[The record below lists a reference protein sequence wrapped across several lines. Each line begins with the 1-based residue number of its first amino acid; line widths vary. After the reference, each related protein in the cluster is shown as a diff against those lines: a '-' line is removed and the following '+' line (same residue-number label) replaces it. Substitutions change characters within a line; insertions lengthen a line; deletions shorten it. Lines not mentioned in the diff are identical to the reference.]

1 MTRWRLLLCVLWVAP
16 GLANSNAVS
25 QGERVTAL
33 RAVIEH
39 LLQEYVD
46 PAVGVR
52 AARKL
57 QDDADSG
64 RFDSVHSGEAYARA
78 ISDALQQ
85 HTGDGHLN
93 LEYSAS
99 PLDAATADPAFE
111 AAQLER
117 WYGAGVNHG
126 VERIERLAGN
136 VALLDL
142 RVFAPLAMGAETVT
156 AAMTVVAAADAL
168 IIDLRHNGGGIG
180 ATANL
185 VASYLFDSEPQPLTG
200 TYHRPSNTLEYRHTQ
215 PYVPGR
221 RFGPDKPVYVLI
233 STDTF
238 SAAEALAYDLQA
250 LERAQIIG
258 ERSGG
263 GAHPFEYRPVSPH
276 FVLWSVTARSVNPIT
291 GGNWQGVGV
300 IPDVPVAADQALAR
314 ALELIGEQRSN

>member
-1 MTRWRLLLCVLWVAP
+1 MLHLCVLWAAS
-16 GLANSNAVS
+16 GLAGSHTVS

-39 LLQEYVD
+39 LQQEYVD
-46 PAVGVR
+46 PVVGER

-57 QDDADSG
+57 QEAADNG
-64 RFDSVHSGEAYARA
+64 RFDSVRSGEAYARA

-93 LEYSAS
+93 LEYSATS
-99 PLDAATADPAFE
+99 VDTATVDPAFE

-117 WYGAGVNHG
+117 WYGAAVNHG

-142 RVFAPLAMGAETVT
+142 RVFPPLSMGADTMT
-156 AAMTVVAAADAL
+156 AAMTVIAAADVL

-180 ATANL
+180 AMANL

-200 TYHRPSNTLEYRHTQ
+200 TYHRPSDTLAHRHTQ
-215 PYVPGR
+215 PHVPGR

-233 STDTF
+233 S
-238 SAAEALAYDLQA
+238 
-250 LERAQIIG
+250 
-258 ERSGG
+258 
-263 GAHPFEYRPVSPH
+263 
-276 FVLWSVTARSVNPIT
+276 
-291 GGNWQGVGV
+291 
-300 IPDVPVAADQALAR
+300 
-314 ALELIGEQRSN
+314 